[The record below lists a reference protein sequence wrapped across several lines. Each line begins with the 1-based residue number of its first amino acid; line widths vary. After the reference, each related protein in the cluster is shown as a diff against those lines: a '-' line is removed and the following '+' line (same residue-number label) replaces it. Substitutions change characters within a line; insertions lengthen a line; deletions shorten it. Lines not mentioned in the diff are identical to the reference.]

1 MDKIFNITSIIT
13 GIAGGII
20 ASLFGAWN
28 TLLWALI
35 IIMVL
40 DYASGLIKA
49 VYTGTMSSKI
59 GFKGLLKKVTI
70 LVIVALAN
78 VVQQLTGDNV
88 AIREIVIVFYI
99 ANEGIS
105 VLENAAVVLP
115 NMPDRLKDIL
125 LQLRG
130 DNNDSNR

>member
-1 MDKIFNITSIIT
+1 MCCYFIYNHSCI
-13 GIAGGII
+13 
-20 ASLFGAWN
+20 
-28 TLLWALI
+28 LI

>member
-1 MDKIFNITSIIT
+1 MDKIFNGISIIT
-13 GIAGGII
+13 GLAGGLI

-40 DYASGLIKA
+40 DYVSGLIKA

-59 GFKGLLKKVTI
+59 GFRGLLKKVTI

-78 VVQQLTGDNV
+78 VVQQLTGNNV
-88 AIREIVIVFYI
+88 AIREIVIMFYI

-115 NMPDRLKDIL
+115 NMPDKLKDIL

-130 DNNDSNR
+130 DDR

>member
-49 VYTGTMSSKI
+49 VYTSTMSSKI